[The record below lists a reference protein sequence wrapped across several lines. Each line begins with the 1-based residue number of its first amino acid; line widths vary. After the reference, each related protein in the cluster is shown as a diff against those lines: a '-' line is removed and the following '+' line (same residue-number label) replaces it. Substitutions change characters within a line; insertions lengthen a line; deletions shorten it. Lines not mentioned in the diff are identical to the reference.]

1 MAEPF
6 VELWGFPDPDIEA
19 VRAVVERTLG
29 VTMELHESASIGPY
43 YHASLCGAHADL
55 VLRPNLD
62 ASFDPETDDPDESL
76 EEPDFPDFGSLLYV
90 EWATPGHTCRQ
101 SVDALGAEAQMLI
114 VE

>member
-1 MAEPF
+1 VAEPV

-29 VTMELHESASIGPY
+29 VVLELRESASIGPY
-43 YHASLCGAHADL
+43 YHAAFCGAHADL

-90 EWATPGHTCRQ
+90 EWTTNGHTCRQ
-101 SVDALGAEAQMLI
+101 SVDALSSEAQLLV